1 MNMIKTGAVA
11 LGGLMLF
18 GGSFVGVAAIYGDSM
33 SEVALIGRF
42 FERPPLNDEAE
53 GGDEVASLDPSAGPA
68 EVKDTTDLSSM
79 PDDRRTIHEA
89 ALAQRASLPLRSFLL
104 ESPFSAAQLAE
115 LELQLEAQV
124 NEGERILMD
133 LSDRERRLE
142 IREQQVTDRWR
153 EIEEMKALLL
163 ERENELAKLDIELKR
178 DQQVAEEREA
188 KSWADLAALF
198 QDGDA
203 DDLSPKLL
211 TMDPDDAALV
221 LRQLQPDRVSELL
234 NQLNPEKYQL
244 YVDAYRRA
252 GLDDEEE

>member
-1 MNMIKTGAVA
+1 MFETC
-11 LGGLMLF
+11 GLN
-18 GGSFVGVAAIYGDSM
+18 
-33 SEVALIGRF
+33 IGREDIKELF
-42 FERPPLNDEAE
+42 PIIDADSSGEIDQEE
-53 GGDEVASLDPSAGPA
+53 G
-68 EVKDTTDLSSM
+68 K
-79 PDDRRTIHEA
+79 
-89 ALAQRASLPLRSFLL
+89 SFLL
-104 ESPFSAAQLAE
+104 SQGVPAKQAE
-115 LELQLEAQV
+115 ELWRRLLEAADTDGDGRLTKEEWTTGLQV
-124 NEGERILMD
+124 PTVLALAVMLDESLNQAGSVRHRLGRLFDRID
-133 LSDRERRLE
+133 
-142 IREQQVTDRWR
+142 TDRSGF
-153 EIEEMKALLL
+153 I
-163 ERENELAKLDIELKR
+163 
-178 DQQVAEEREA
+178 EEREA